1 MRFFYKALSL
11 LLMINCGGGG
21 SSSSDLP
28 LTPSQ
33 NILPQPLF
41 KDTPLKL
48 IDAVSYYSQACN
60 KPSFQFLIPVRIND
74 DNYMDF
80 IAHFWCDSPTPAEFD
95 DQPVQDALVAYLS
108 DGFGGYNID
117 NIEVFGSINP
127 QLGGASRKYSRG
139 DLNGDGKDDFAFAMN
154 WEDGRASYDHESMI
168 ANYAQPS
175 ILMSHESG
183 YTIQRLGN
191 PDWGHSVRVKDNIVL
206 FGGHSSQAFKL
217 VDSTWID
224 ISEQYL
230 DLSFASFLVYD
241 DYIINSVR
249 RNGLQG
255 LELRE
260 NNETISSLMI
270 EESFKVN
277 FESWN
282 NQGTG
287 KYNELGV
294 YNIRGENYFDGMTSE
309 MCRQDDQIIATINA
323 SKLKSGEIIEG
334 GFYSETDTDPVVIFA
349 FYEIKN
355 KELVEKQIEVIGEEI
370 NHNFNFFDCIDVNG
384 DQMSD
389 IVAQVFSQ
397 PWDDQDDNQGVPEVY
412 KNTGN
417 GYMNIDTSSWP
428 TYSINDGSQGYLFD
442 VDSSG
447 TFDLVMFPLK
457 MNISG
462 DVEIFLSNRHVAN

>member
-1 MRFFYKALSL
+1 MILSC
-11 LLMINCGGGG
+11 CGGGT
-21 SSSSDLP
+21 SAPDSIIPSTQNIPSLP
-28 LTPSQ
+28 LFQESP
-33 NILPQPLF
+33 I
-41 KDTPLKL
+41 KL

-60 KPSFQFLIPVRIND
+60 KPSFQFLIPVEINND
-74 DNYMDF
+74 IYMDF
-80 IAHFWCDSPTPAEFD
+80 IAHFWCDSPTPAKFD
-95 DQPVQDALVAYLS
+95 DLPVQDALVAYLS
-108 DGFGGYNID
+108 DGFGGYTID
-117 NIEVFGSINP
+117 NNEVFGLVNA

-154 WEDGRASYDHESMI
+154 WEDGRASYDYESMI

-191 PDWGHSVRVKDNIVL
+191 PDWGHSVQVKDNIVL

-260 NNETISSLMI
+260 NNETISSLMT

-294 YNIRGENYFDGMTSE
+294 YSIRGENYFDGMTSE
-309 MCRQDDQIIATINA
+309 MCRQDDLIIATINA
-323 SKLKSGEIIEG
+323 SKLRSGEIIEG
-334 GFYSETDTDPVVIFA
+334 GYYSETDTDPVVLFA

-462 DVEIFLSNRHVAN
+462 DVEIFLSNRHVVN